1 MKKEGLVITLIA
13 VIAICVMSGVASAD
27 PYYFNFSD
35 TGLDYGGN
43 TLISS
48 YALAP
53 GSSIETFNGVVPDG
67 SGPAD
72 ALTPISDYA
81 ANLDQAWTWGP
92 GASTDENDAVTIGSK
107 KGFAAAPWCHVTG
120 AQDST
125 PYATIPFDNTESA
138 PRQASVSFGA
148 DYRYLGLHWGSM
160 DPPDDATWKQNIF
173 LYNDGAL
180 VATVVAPTP
189 QTGAWTNANT
199 NRYVNIFLNPTDD
212 NPSGLFDTAVFQSN
226 QYAFEFDNLAVG
238 TVPVPG
244 AVLLGILGLGAV
256 GVKLRKHA

>member
-1 MKKEGLVITLIA
+1 MKTKGFLFTLIA
-13 VIAICVMSGVASAD
+13 VIAICSGVASAD
-27 PYYFNFSD
+27 PYTINFSD

-53 GSSIETFNGVVPDG
+53 GSLIETFNKVP
-67 SGPAD
+67 SPYPSN
-72 ALTPISDYA
+72 PISGVPA
-81 ANLDQAWTWGP
+81 GSLDQAWTWGP
-92 GASTDENDAVTIGSK
+92 GLTTGENDAVALGNSSH
-107 KGFAAAPWCHVTG
+107 ASPPWCYVTG
-120 AQDST
+120 VKDIT
-125 PYATIPFDNTESA
+125 PYATIPFDNTASV

-160 DPPDDATWKQNIF
+160 DPAVGEWSQNIF

-180 VATVVAPTP
+180 VATVTAPVP
-189 QTGAWTNANT
+189 ADGSQALAAT
-199 NRYVNIFLNPTDD
+199 NRYVNIFLAD
-212 NPSGLFDTAVFQSN
+212 GYMFDTAVFQSN

-244 AVLLGILGLGAV
+244 AVLLGLLGLSAAGI
-256 GVKLRKHA
+256 KLRKFA